1 MTGLICV
8 SSWLSSIKVIPH
20 FYHGVCYKSSVPM
33 SPAFALTEYKV
44 LGSTYQNV
52 VLDLYRSSK
61 VRRQDASHKRY
72 CSVYVQL
79 THLRS
84 LEGLH
89 LLQPLSLDD
98 LNNQPHPKLRDEGSQ
113 LRQLA
118 DMTMRLEI
126 EGNINGS
133 EA

>member
-20 FYHGVCYKSSVPM
+20 FYHGVCYKSPVPM

-61 VRRQDASHKRY
+61 VRGQDASHKRY

-79 THLRS
+79 TRLRS

-98 LNNQPHPKLRDEGSQ
+98 LNNQPHPKLRDESSQ
-113 LRQLA
+113 LQQLA